1 MTVTNKRAVQFKT
14 IWTHFTV
21 CHTLGRLE
29 LHTRQCHL
37 NYGLKENDLQLR
49 IFCDD
54 LLVTQ
59 SVLSAMTF

>member
-1 MTVTNKRAVQFKT
+1 MIVTDKRTVQFKT
-14 IWTHFTV
+14 IWPYFTV
-21 CHTLGRLE
+21 CHTLGRLK
-29 LHTRQCHL
+29 LHTQQCHL
-37 NYGLKENDLQLR
+37 NYGLKENDLQLG